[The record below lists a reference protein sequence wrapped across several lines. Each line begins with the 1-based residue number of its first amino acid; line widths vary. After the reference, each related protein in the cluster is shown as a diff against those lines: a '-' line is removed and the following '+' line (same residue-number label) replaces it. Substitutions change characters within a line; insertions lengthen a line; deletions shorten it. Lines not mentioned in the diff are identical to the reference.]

1 MSYDPKSPEM
11 RRRRFR
17 PIPVRMLVPNV
28 ITLLAICAGLTAI
41 RLSTEGRMEL
51 AVAAIVFAAV
61 LDGIDGRVARM
72 IKGQSKFG
80 AELDSLADFVNFG
93 VAPGLI
99 LYFWQLHELNNGG
112 WIAAMV
118 FAISGGLRLARF
130 NATMDDPNKPA
141 FAANFFTGVPAPAG
155 AITVLLPIYLAF
167 LGLPRPP
174 ATLTALYT
182 LLIAF
187 LMVSRLP
194 VFSGKTVRMRVPPEM
209 VLPVFVSVIFFIAL
223 LIGYPWHIL
232 SALHGA
238 VPLEPAARD
247 GSRIATMSARPP
259 RRRCAG
265 WRALRRLR
273 RRRWLRGP
281 RTGAGQSARPAELS
295 GRTNRWTSWVRSRC
309 RLYGLTEVRPFE
321 KWPTQKSGENA
332 VTESATA
339 PLPAALLEALARY
352 DTPTI
357 CNAMEVVAPERRLI
371 GYTTKPLVCPFPD
384 LPPMV
389 GYARTVT
396 IRSVLKSGSA
406 GRRAGQAPHRIL
418 RICRHRPRPAHHA
431 SSRIS
436 TAPTSAMAR
445 SGARSKATCTRRS
458 AASASSPTDRS
469 ATSRNGRR
477 VSRRWPARSARR
489 MPGFTPKASAAR
501 FASPE

>member
-1 MSYDPKSPEM
+1 MQMPSDPQFPEV

-99 LYFWQLHELNNGG
+99 LYFWQLHELGNGG

-141 FAANFFTGVPAPAG
+141 FAANYFTGVPAPMG
-155 AITVLLPIYLAF
+155 AILALLPIYLAF
-167 LGLPRPP
+167 LGLPKPP
-174 ATLTALYT
+174 AMLTALYT

-232 SALHGA
+232 SAGSVLYLLSLPAGWKSYRDHA
-238 VPLEPAARD
+238 RKAATPAATPAD
-247 GSRIATMSARPP
+247 AAPANPAPP
-259 RRRCAG
+259 FT
-265 WRALRRLR
+265 
-273 RRRWLRGP
+273 P
-281 RTGAGQSARPAELS
+281 VVTEPDQDDRPA
-295 GRTNRWTSWVRSRC
+295 
-309 RLYGLTEVRPFE
+309 RL
-321 KWPTQKSGENA
+321 N
-332 VTESATA
+332 
-339 PLPAALLEALARY
+339 
-352 DTPTI
+352 
-357 CNAMEVVAPERRLI
+357 
-371 GYTTKPLVCPFPD
+371 
-384 LPPMV
+384 
-389 GYARTVT
+389 
-396 IRSVLKSGSA
+396 
-406 GRRAGQAPHRIL
+406 
-418 RICRHRPRPAHHA
+418 
-431 SSRIS
+431 
-436 TAPTSAMAR
+436 
-445 SGARSKATCTRRS
+445 
-458 AASASSPTDRS
+458 
-469 ATSRNGRR
+469 
-477 VSRRWPARSARR
+477 
-489 MPGFTPKASAAR
+489 
-501 FASPE
+501 